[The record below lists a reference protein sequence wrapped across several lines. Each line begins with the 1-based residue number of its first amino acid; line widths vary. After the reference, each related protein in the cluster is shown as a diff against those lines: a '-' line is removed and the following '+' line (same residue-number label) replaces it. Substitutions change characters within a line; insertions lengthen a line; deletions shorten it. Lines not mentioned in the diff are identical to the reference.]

1 MNGIKKQF
9 GANKVLSDVN
19 VHFVEGEVHALI
31 GENGAGKSTLMNILT
46 GLHEKNGGEII
57 IDGKETA
64 FDGPKE
70 AEEHGIFFI
79 HQELN
84 TWLDMT
90 VLDNLFMNKAIT
102 GPFGWVKENQ
112 MKAKAQEVLDRLGVN
127 IPLDIPMRK
136 LSVGQQQLIE
146 ISKSLL
152 ADAKV
157 IIMDEPT
164 ASLTEYESEKLFG
177 IIKELT
183 SQNVSIIYISHR
195 MEEIFSITDQLT
207 VMRDGIS
214 VLNSPTSDVTEQE
227 VIKSMVG
234 RDIEDYYPDN
244 THEVKE
250 VVFEANNLTID
261 GSFEDVS
268 FKLHSGEILGI
279 SGLIGAGRTEI
290 MRAIFGLDKLDSGT
304 MTLKGERYNPKSPKE
319 AIKKGLGFLTENRKE
334 EGLIIDFSVR
344 DNVTL
349 PIISDFTKGGLV
361 SVDQEDE
368 FVNLLIERLA
378 VKTTGTEQPVKDLS
392 GGNQQKLVLAKW
404 IGARSQLLILDEP
417 TRGVDVGAKREIY
430 ELMNELAERG
440 VAILMVSSDLSEI
453 IGVSD
458 RVLVVHEGK
467 ISGEA
472 IEDQI
477 NEEKIMTL
485 ATGGK

>member
-1 MNGIKKQF
+1 MNGIKKSF

-57 IDGKETA
+57 IDGKETN
-64 FDGPKE
+64 FNGPKE

-102 GPFGWVKENQ
+102 GPFGWVKEDQ
-112 MKAKAQEVLDRLGVN
+112 MKAKAQEVLDRLGVS
-127 IPLDIPMRK
+127 IPLDVHMRK

-164 ASLTEYESEKLFG
+164 ASLTEYESDKLFD

-195 MEEIFSITDQLT
+195 MEEIFSITDQVT
-207 VMRDGIS
+207 VMRDGLS
-214 VLNSPTSDVTEQE
+214 VLNSPTKDVTEQE

-268 FKLHSGEILGI
+268 FKLHSGEILGF

-304 MTLKGERYNPKSPKE
+304 MTLKGEPYNPKSPKE

-349 PIISDFTKGGLV
+349 PIVSDFTKGGLV

-368 FVNLLIERLA
+368 FVKLLIERLA